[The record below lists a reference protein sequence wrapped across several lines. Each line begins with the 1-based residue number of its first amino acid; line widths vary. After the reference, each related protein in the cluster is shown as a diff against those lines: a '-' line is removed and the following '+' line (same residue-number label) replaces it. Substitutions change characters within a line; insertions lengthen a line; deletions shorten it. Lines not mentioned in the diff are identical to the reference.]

1 MYSTDSLIK
10 FKASMLS
17 QVYVIIT
24 MHTSLPKELTQLLV
38 QREQEMQQ
46 QDNQQEKETKE
57 VNK

>member
-1 MYSTDSLIK
+1 MYITDSLIK

-17 QVYVIIT
+17 QVYVIIA
-24 MHTSLPKELTQLLV
+24 MHTFLRKELTQLLV

-46 QDNQQEKETKE
+46 QDNQQEKEAKE

>member
-1 MYSTDSLIK
+1 MYNTDSLIK

-17 QVYVIIT
+17 QVYVIIA

>member
-1 MYSTDSLIK
+1 MYNTDSLIK

-17 QVYVIIT
+17 QVYAIIA